1 MDDSFKEK
9 LTDILKDRISISEGT
24 RANYAR
30 GEDAYEPV
38 LSQAVVFPESNE
50 EVSKILKLCNENKV
64 PVVPFGT
71 GTSLEGHAVG
81 NEKGITISLEKMNKV
96 LSVNAA
102 DFDCRVQAN
111 VTRKQLNEYLREDGV
126 FFPIDPGADA
136 ALGGMAACSASG
148 TMAVK
153 YGTMRTVVTG
163 LTVVLPNGE
172 IIKTGTRAKKSSAG
186 YNLTNLFIGS
196 EGTLGIIT
204 EVHLRLSPIP
214 ESIMSAVCHFP
225 DLESAVLTA
234 QEVIQYGVPIARI
247 EMLNKDQ
254 MEISIKYSKLDKA
267 EPLPTL
273 FFEFHGSE
281 PSNKESI
288 NIVEELSKNNG
299 GSDFKWA
306 ESLEERNK
314 LWKARHEIYYAVK
327 SQGTNVKIYATDVCV
342 PISKLVEC
350 IKFSENE
357 IQQHGLKAPMVGH
370 VGDGNFHV
378 TVIYDPSKEGE
389 YEIIRN
395 FSDKLID
402 KALELEG
409 TITGEHGIGLQKKKY
424 LLREHADNLPV
435 MKAIA
440 IASEEDLATAKIF
453 QKHADMLLF
462 DSKPPSGASR
472 PGGNALSFEWSL
484 VANQDWRLPW
494 MLAGGIDV
502 ANLSLAVE
510 ISGAS
515 AIDVSSGVED
525 SKGFKSPVKIKEL
538 LYFAATL

>member
-1 MDDSFKEK
+1 MNELLQKELK
-9 LTDILKDRISISEGT
+9 QILNGRFSLSEST

-30 GEDAYEPV
+30 GEDSYEPV
-38 LSQAVVFPESNE
+38 LSQAVAFPETNE
-50 EVSKILKLCNENKV
+50 EVSKILKLCNEHKV

-71 GTSLEGHAVG
+71 GTSLEGHVVG
-81 NEKGITISLEKMNKV
+81 NENGITISLEKMNKV
-96 LSVNAA
+96 LSVNGN

-111 VTRKQLNEYLREDGV
+111 VTRKQLNEYLREDGI

-136 ALGGMAACSASG
+136 ALGGMAATSASG

-153 YGTMRTVVTG
+153 YGTMRTVVSG
-163 LTVVLPNGE
+163 LTVVLANGD
-172 IIKTGTRAKKSSAG
+172 IVKTGTRAKKSSAG

-254 MEISIKYSKLDKA
+254 MEISIKYSKLENV

-281 PSNKESI
+281 SSNKESI
-288 NIVEELSKNNG
+288 KIVEELSKNNG
-299 GSDFKWA
+299 GNDFKWA
-306 ESLEERNK
+306 ESIEDRNK

-327 SQGTNVKIYATDVCV
+327 AQGTNVKIYATDICV
-342 PISKLVEC
+342 PISNLVEC
-350 IKFSENE
+350 IKFSEKE

-378 TVIYDPSKEGE
+378 TVIYDPAKKGE

-409 TITGEHGIGLQKKKY
+409 TITGEHGIGLQKKEY
-424 LLREHADNLPV
+424 LLKEHPDNLPL
-435 MKAIA
+435 MKSIKRSLDVNN
-440 IASEEDLATAKIF
+440 IMNPGKVFDL
-453 QKHADMLLF
+453 
-462 DSKPPSGASR
+462 
-472 PGGNALSFEWSL
+472 N
-484 VANQDWRLPW
+484 
-494 MLAGGIDV
+494 
-502 ANLSLAVE
+502 
-510 ISGAS
+510 
-515 AIDVSSGVED
+515 
-525 SKGFKSPVKIKEL
+525 
-538 LYFAATL
+538 